1 MTVKLTFE
9 ETLELLMG
17 RHTTNMGGTEVWIDW
32 DAVYAD
38 LLEEGFDSSEASLLL
53 DEYIEANGY

>member
-9 ETLELLMG
+9 ETVELLMG
-17 RHTTNMGGTEVWIDW
+17 RHTTHMGGTEVWVDW

-53 DEYIEANGY
+53 DEYIEKKGF

>member
-1 MTVKLTFE
+1 
-9 ETLELLMG
+9 
-17 RHTTNMGGTEVWIDW
+17 MGGTEVWIDW

-53 DEYIEANGY
+53 DEYIEKKGF

>member
-9 ETLELLMG
+9 ETLEVIMS
-17 RHTTNMGGTEVWIDW
+17 RHKTSLGGTSAWIDW

-38 LLEEGFDSSEASLLL
+38 LLDEGYDSSEASLLL
-53 DEYIEANGY
+53 DEYIESNGY

>member
-1 MTVKLTFE
+1 MTVKLTFD
-9 ETLELLMG
+9 ETVELLMG

-38 LLEEGFDSSEASLLL
+38 LLEEGYESAEASILL
-53 DEYIEANGY
+53 DEYIDSKGY

>member
-9 ETLELLMG
+9 ETMEFLLG
-17 RHTTNMGGTEVWIDW
+17 RHTTNMSGTEVWIDW

-38 LLEEGFDSSEASLLL
+38 LLDEGFDSTEASILL
-53 DEYIEANGY
+53 DEYIETNGF